1 MEDIALFKKI
11 LVALDGSEPSHNTLS
26 YASEIADRFNAELYL
41 LSVIPPISTIIS
53 SVNLNNVLYS
63 DENRFSVTD
72 IYEKLL
78 KNASKIVKEYQ
89 PDLKV
94 TEILREG
101 HVPSTIVNVADSVKA
116 DLIIMGSRGLSGIKN
131 TFLGGVSKY
140 VAEHCKQPILI
151 IK

>member
-1 MEDIALFKKI
+1 LFKKI

-26 YASEIADRFNAELYL
+26 YASEMAHQWNADLFL
-41 LSVIPPISTIIS
+41 LTVIPPISTIICYLDVNNILDLDNYHP
-53 SVNLNNVLYS
+53 SVK
-63 DENRFSVTD
+63 D

-78 KNASKIVKEYQ
+78 KNASKIVKKYQ

-101 HVPSTIVNVADSVKA
+101 HVPSTIVDVADLVEA
-116 DLIIMGSRGLSGIKN
+116 DLIVVGSRGLSGIKSA
-131 TFLGGVSKY
+131 FLGGVSKY